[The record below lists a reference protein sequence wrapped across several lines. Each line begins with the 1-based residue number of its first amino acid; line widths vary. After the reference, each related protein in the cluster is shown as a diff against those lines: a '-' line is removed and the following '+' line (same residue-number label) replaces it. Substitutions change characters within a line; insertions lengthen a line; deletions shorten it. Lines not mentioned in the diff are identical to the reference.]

1 MYQSPSC
8 HRTSTDPDKSPGTAG
23 RAGSSP
29 SSPPPPPGPLPA
41 ARCPHPPGGRPVPT
55 PPQLQGQP
63 EATTLPRPAR
73 GPDRRPDR
81 GPAPP
86 GTVRVFKRR
95 RRVGSGDRSRS
106 RPSHGAADDA
116 ASHGGRVTEAP
127 PASATAV
134 PAAALPAAG
143 RVAPLP
149 TASQIR
155 WLRLYALCSRWP
167 LATPGSQGMLPRH
180 KDTHQAA
187 RVRIPRLRAL
197 RGFRS
202 ERKNGTGGP
211 SRSARERVRWVHG
224 PVSRPHGCRRLRLPP
239 ACRSAPSVTSA
250 HTAGTAELWFKAS
263 HRK

>member
-8 HRTSTDPDKSPGTAG
+8 HGTSTDPDKSPGTAG

-73 GPDRRPDR
+73 GPDRGRDR

-127 PASATAV
+127 PASA
-134 PAAALPAAG
+134 PPSPQRPSQLPG
-143 RVAPLP
+143 GWPPCPPPLE
-149 TASQIR
+149 SGGF
-155 WLRLYALCSRWP
+155 
-167 LATPGSQGMLPRH
+167 GS
-180 KDTHQAA
+180 T
-187 RVRIPRLRAL
+187 
-197 RGFRS
+197 
-202 ERKNGTGGP
+202 
-211 SRSARERVRWVHG
+211 RSALAGPWQHQGPRACFRVTKTRA
-224 PVSRPHGCRRLRLPP
+224 RRHESEPP
-239 ACRSAPSVTSA
+239 TSA
-250 HTAGTAELWFKAS
+250 RYVGFGASGRTGRGAPAEAPG
-263 HRK
+263 RE